1 MITISGIKYQKEL
14 EKLPYFNKKT
24 VGILI
29 GKKEG
34 NLDKKIEQLIRKKYL
49 ISLKKGLYVA
59 SAYLSSQSK
68 KSDYCE
74 YIANILR
81 YPSYLSLEYV
91 LSINNLI
98 PEAIY
103 AWTSIT
109 LKTPR
114 VYKNQLGSFIY
125 RNVKSTLFTGFTKEK
140 KGEFNISIA
149 TTAKSLFDYL
159 YLKRNLADNLQYE
172 LNQGLRIN
180 WDNFSEEDLKEFEKY
195 TIASQSKKMK
205 KILKV
210 IEEIKND
217 Y

>member
-1 MITISGIKYQKEL
+1 MITISGIEYQKEL

-24 VGILI
+24 AGILI

-34 NLDKKIEQLIRKKYL
+34 NLDKKIEQLTRKKYL
-49 ISLKKGLYVA
+49 IGLKKGLYVT
-59 SAYLSSQSK
+59 SVYLSSQPK
-68 KSDYCE
+68 KGGYCE

-98 PEAIY
+98 PEAVY

-114 VYKNQLGSFIY
+114 AYKNQLGSFTY
-125 RNVKSTLFTGFTKEK
+125 RSIKPALFTGFAKEK
-140 KGEFNISIA
+140 RGEFNVSIA

-159 YLKRNLADNLQYE
+159 YLKRNLADNLEYE
-172 LNQGLRIN
+172 LNKGLRIN
-180 WDNFSEEDLKEFEKY
+180 WDNFSLTDLREFKKY
-195 TIASQSKKMK
+195 TIVSRSKKMG
-205 KILKV
+205 KILNL
-210 IEEIKND
+210 IEKIKND